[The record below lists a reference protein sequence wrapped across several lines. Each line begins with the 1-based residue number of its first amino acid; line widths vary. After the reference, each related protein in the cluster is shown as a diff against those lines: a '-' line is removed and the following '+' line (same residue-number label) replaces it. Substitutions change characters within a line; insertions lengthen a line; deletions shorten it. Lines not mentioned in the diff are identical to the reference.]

1 MSVKKY
7 YWVKLKPDFYQDR
20 AIKKLRKMPSGDTC
34 VIIYQKLMLFALKS
48 DGRLFFE
55 GDEDNLAVQ
64 LALDIDEDEN
74 EVALTL
80 TYLMKVG
87 LLYQESP
94 DVYAFSRLD
103 EMTGMETESAER
115 MRRHRAKQAAAELPP
130 ASGERHIVTPER
142 HIVKPE
148 RHIVQSSDENVTTEK
163 SIEKELRYRDLEN
176 RDKASDKG
184 GGYGGNPD
192 ESPLN
197 GEQAL
202 DAPSVPADEQP
213 PQPEFAPVPYS
224 KVVAMYNNVC
234 PALGF
239 PRAVGMSE
247 KRKKAIRARFAAGY
261 TLESFAELFRITSES
276 SFLRGQNDRNWM
288 ANFDWLIQDGNM
300 AKVLSGNYTD
310 RPVARAGSTGPA
322 QEDYQQVTNNPFLR
336 MLQAEQMKNGGGG
349 HE

>member
-7 YWVKLKPDFYQDR
+7 FWVKLKPDFYQDR

-48 DGRLFFE
+48 DGRLYFE

-115 MRRHRAKQAAAELPP
+115 MRRYRAKQAAAALPP
-130 ASGERHIVTPER
+130 ASGERHNVTGSRNDVTPER
-142 HIVKPE
+142 NNV
-148 RHIVQSSDENVTTEK
+148 RASDENVTTEK
-163 SIEKELRYRDLEN
+163 EIEKSKSSDIDNTRGDTEKRGSGGKTTPASSTNEN
-176 RDKASDKG
+176 G
-184 GGYGGNPD
+184 
-192 ESPLN
+192 
-197 GEQAL
+197 AL
-202 DAPSVPADEQP
+202 GAPSVPADEQP
-213 PQPEFAPVPYS
+213 PQPETPHVPYS
-224 KVVAMYNNVC
+224 QVVQLYNNVC
-234 PALGF
+234 PAQGL

-247 KRKKAIRARFAAGY
+247 ARKKAIRARFNSGY
-261 TLESFAELFRITSES
+261 TLQDFAELFRLASES
-276 SFLRGQNDRNWM
+276 SFLRGGNDRDWM
-288 ANFDWLIQDGNM
+288 ASFDWLIKDANM
-300 AKVLSGNYTD
+300 AKVLSGNYSERS
-310 RPVARAGSTGPA
+310 RP
-322 QEDYQQVTNNPFLR
+322 
-336 MLQAEQMKNGGGG
+336 AERHGDLDDLF
-349 HE
+349 

>member
-7 YWVKLKPDFYQDR
+7 FWVKLKPDFYQDR

-48 DGRLFFE
+48 DGKLFFE

-80 TYLMKVG
+80 TYLMKIG

-94 DVYAFSRLD
+94 DIYAFSRLD

-115 MRRHRAKQAAAELPP
+115 MRRHRAKQAAATLPP
-130 ASGERHIVTPER
+130 ANGERHNVTGARHVVAPER
-142 HIVKPE
+142 HN
-148 RHIVQSSDENVTTEK
+148 VQPSDKNVTTEK
-163 SIEKELRYRDLEN
+163 SIEKELRYREPEY
-176 RDKASDKG
+176 REYTSDKG
-184 GGYGGNPD
+184 RGSGGNPD
-192 ESPLN
+192 ESPLDN
-197 GEQAL
+197 DQAL
-202 DAPSVPADEQP
+202 DAPPLPADEQP
-213 PQPEFAPVPYS
+213 PKPEFVPVPYS
-224 KVVAMYNNVC
+224 RVVEMYNNVC
-234 PALGF
+234 PAQGL
-239 PRAVGMSE
+239 PRAVGLSE
-247 KRKKAIRARFAAGY
+247 RRKKAIRARFAAGY

-300 AKVLSGNYTD
+300 AKVLSGNYSE
-310 RPVARAGSTGPA
+310 RPISRAGSTGPA
-322 QEDYQQVTNNPFLR
+322 QEGYKQVTNNPFLR
-336 MLQAEQMKNGGGG
+336 MLQEEQMKNGGGG

>member
-7 YWVKLKPDFYQDR
+7 FWVKLKPDFYQDR

-48 DGRLFFE
+48 DGRLYFE

-87 LLYQESP
+87 LLYQEAP
-94 DVYAFSRLD
+94 DIYAFSRLD

-130 ASGERHIVTPER
+130 ASGERHDVTDPRHDVTPER
-142 HIVKPE
+142 NNV
-148 RHIVQSSDENVTTEK
+148 RASDENVTTEK
-163 SIEKELRYRDLEN
+163 EKSKSKSKRTEIDSEKEGF
-176 RDKASDKG
+176 G
-184 GGYGGNPD
+184 GKTTATLSTD
-192 ESPLN
+192 ED
-197 GEQAL
+197 QAL
-202 DAPSVPADEQP
+202 DAPPVAADEQP
-213 PQPEFAPVPYS
+213 PQPEYQSVPYS
-224 KVVAMYNNVC
+224 RVVELYNNVC
-234 PALGF
+234 PAQGL

-247 KRKKAIRARFAAGY
+247 ARKKAIRARFNSGY
-261 TLESFAELFRITSES
+261 RLADFADLFRIASES
-276 SFLRGQNDRNWM
+276 SFLRGRNDRDWM
-288 ANFDWLIQDGNM
+288 ASFDWLIKDSNM

-310 RPVARAGSTGPA
+310 RDQPQRPLG
-322 QEDYQQVTNNPFLR
+322 DLDDLF
-336 MLQAEQMKNGGGG
+336 
-349 HE
+349 